1 MSNKSINPNTSMLVD
16 VQYVRANKKAGTP
29 DCLYTIYKDL
39 ETGKKHVMS
48 IEEPSMPIYFEKE
61 EYIDHKYP
69 QDYKEKSK
77 CKMEVVKY
85 KDIPFAIANHMGD
98 SGKNFL
104 KNIFE
109 TRNYSELAMIN
120 TYPYVFGHDYDIRTY
135 YRYAWKKRASDDII
149 PQISKA
155 FLDIE
160 CDSFDSAGFP
170 NPKNNPIDLVTIID
184 GENKKTYTFALVN
197 RPYQPSDAYV
207 HHMNTPMH
215 SSQIDDYMQK
225 HEEKR
230 KAMYDSRHQ
239 QERDL
244 MNDIDGLKKELHEM
258 FDATY
263 GDFDYNFYFY
273 EDEREML
280 IHIFQCIHMITPDF
294 LMIWN
299 ISFDIP
305 YILERMKTLGIN
317 PEDVICDEEFLYKHC
332 YFKKD
337 MHNFEIKN
345 KCDWF
350 HVSSKTVY
358 IDQMELYAAIRKG
371 REELRST
378 TLNYVGEKELED
390 SKLDY
395 SEEGNIKTVGYLNY
409 RKYFIYNIKDVL
421 LQYGIERCTED
432 CETLYT
438 STYANI
444 TAYEDNFKQT
454 VTLRN
459 VQYRIYD
466 DFGLIPGANIN
477 QILLQRD
484 MRLHPEK
491 YDEKNKKKDPS
502 YEGALVGNTLLI
514 QNFGKKM
521 YGKKTNY
528 MFAYSVDFDMKA
540 FYPST
545 IYVLNIAPSTL
556 ICKVTVL
563 ADNYNVCGGDI
574 PFHGFTDT
582 QLVKTNNNSFIGD
595 IASEIFDNFQTG
607 NVLST
612 GHKFLNLPTVTEIEC
627 ELRNKLEKMKGV
639 A

>member
-1 MSNKSINPNTSMLVD
+1 MSTTTINPNTSMLVD
-16 VQYVRANKKAGTP
+16 IQYVRANKRAGTP

-39 ETGKKHVMS
+39 ETGKKHVMTM
-48 IEEPSMPIYFEKE
+48 ENPSMPIYFEKE
-61 EYIDHKYP
+61 EFIDHKYP
-69 QDYKEKSK
+69 QDYKEKDK

-85 KDIPFAIANHMGD
+85 KDIPFVIAEHMGD
-98 SGKNFL
+98 SGKAFL
-104 KNIFE
+104 QNIFE
-109 TRNYSELAMIN
+109 TRNYAELSMIN

-135 YRYAWKKRASDDII
+135 YRHAWKKRASENII
-149 PQISKA
+149 PQISKS

-170 NPKNNPIDLVTIID
+170 NPQNNPIDLVTVID
-184 GENKKTYTFALVN
+184 GEKKKSYTFALVN
-197 RPYQPSDAYV
+197 RQYKPATMYGNTSPIKSDK
-207 HHMNTPMH
+207 MN
-215 SSQIDDYMQK
+215 DFFDK
-225 HEEKR
+225 KEEYR
-230 KAMYDSRHQ
+230 KKMYDSRHE
-239 QERDL
+239 QEKAL
-244 MNDIDGLKKELHEM
+244 MNDLDGLKKELHEM
-258 FDATY
+258 FDETY
-263 GDFDYNFYFY
+263 GSFDYNFYFY

-280 IHIFQCIHMITPDF
+280 IHLFQCIHMISPDF

-305 YILERMKTLGIN
+305 YILERMRTLGIN
-317 PEDVICDEEFLYKHC
+317 PEDIICEEEFKVKEC

-350 HVSSKTVY
+350 HVTSKTVY
-358 IDQMELYAAIRKG
+358 IDQMELYTAVRKG

-378 TLNYVGEKELED
+378 KLNFIGEKEVND

-395 SEEGNIKTVGYLNY
+395 SEDGNIKTVGYVNY
-409 RKYFIYNIKDVL
+409 RRYFIYNIKDVL
-421 LQYGIERCTED
+421 LQYGIERSTED

-438 STYANI
+438 STYSNI

-484 MRLHPEK
+484 MRMHPEK
-491 YDEKNKKKDPS
+491 YDAKNKKKDPS

-514 QNFGKKM
+514 QRFGKMM
-521 YGKKTNY
+521 YGKRTNY
-528 MFAYSVDFDMKA
+528 MFDYSIDFDMKA

-556 ICKVTVL
+556 IFKATVL
-563 ADNYNVCGGDI
+563 ADNYDVRGGDI
-574 PFHGFTDT
+574 PFHGFTDN
-582 QLVKTNNNSFIGD
+582 QLVKTNNDSFTGD

-607 NVLST
+607 NILST
-612 GHKFLNLPTVTEIEC
+612 AHKFLNLPTVAE
-627 ELRNKLEKMKGV
+627 LEKELCSKLGKQAV

>member
-1 MSNKSINPNTSMLVD
+1 MSTTTINPNTSMLVD
-16 VQYVRANKKAGTP
+16 IQYVRANKRAGTP

-39 ETGKKHVMS
+39 ETGKKHVMAM
-48 IEEPSMPIYFEKE
+48 ENPSMPIYFEKE
-61 EYIDHKYP
+61 EFIDHKHP
-69 QDYKEKSK
+69 QDYKEKDK

-85 KDIPFAIANHMGD
+85 KDIPFVIADHMGD
-98 SGKNFL
+98 SGKAFL
-104 KNIFE
+104 QNIFE
-109 TRNYSELAMIN
+109 TRNYAELSMIN

-135 YRYAWKKRASDDII
+135 YRHAWKKRASENII
-149 PQISKA
+149 PQISKS

-170 NPKNNPIDLVTIID
+170 NPQNNPIDLVTVID
-184 GENKKTYTFALVN
+184 GEKKKSYTFALVN
-197 RPYQPSDAYV
+197 RQYKPAVMYGNTSPIKSDK
-207 HHMNTPMH
+207 MN
-215 SSQIDDYMQK
+215 DFFDK
-225 HEEKR
+225 KEEYR
-230 KAMYDSRHQ
+230 KKMYDSRHE
-239 QERDL
+239 QEKAL
-244 MNDIDGLKKELHEM
+244 MNDLDGLKKELHEM
-258 FDATY
+258 FDETY
-263 GDFDYNFYFY
+263 GSFDYNFYFY

-280 IHIFQCIHMITPDF
+280 IHLFQCIHMISPDF

-305 YILERMKTLGIN
+305 YILERMRTLGIN
-317 PEDVICDEEFLYKHC
+317 PEDIICEEEFKYKEC

-350 HVSSKTVY
+350 HVTSKTVY
-358 IDQMELYAAIRKG
+358 IDQMELYAAVRKG

-378 TLNYVGEKELED
+378 KLNFIGEKEVND

-395 SEEGNIKTVGYLNY
+395 SEDGNIKTVGYVNY
-409 RKYFIYNIKDVL
+409 RRYFIYNIKDVL
-421 LQYGIERCTED
+421 LQYGIERSTED

-438 STYANI
+438 STYSNI

-484 MRLHPEK
+484 MRMHPEK
-491 YDEKNKKKDPS
+491 YDAKNKKKDPS

-514 QNFGKKM
+514 QRFGKMM
-521 YGKKTNY
+521 YGKRTNY
-528 MFAYSVDFDMKA
+528 MFDYSIDFDMKA

-556 ICKVTVL
+556 IFKATVL
-563 ADNYNVCGGDI
+563 ADNYDVRGGDI
-574 PFHGFTDT
+574 PFHGFTDN
-582 QLVKTNNNSFIGD
+582 QLVKANNDSFTGD

-607 NVLST
+607 NILST
-612 GHKFLNLPTVTEIEC
+612 AHKFLNLPTVSELEK
-627 ELRNKLEKMKGV
+627 ELRGKLGKRAV

>member
-1 MSNKSINPNTSMLVD
+1 MSTTTINPNTSMLVD
-16 VQYVRANKKAGTP
+16 IQYVRANKRAGTP

-39 ETGKKHVMS
+39 ETGKKHVMTM
-48 IEEPSMPIYFEKE
+48 ENPSMPIYFEKE
-61 EYIDHKYP
+61 EFIDHKYP
-69 QDYKEKSK
+69 QDYKEKDK

-85 KDIPFAIANHMGD
+85 KDIPFVIAEHMGD
-98 SGKNFL
+98 SGKAFL
-104 KNIFE
+104 QNIFE
-109 TRNYSELAMIN
+109 TRNYAELSMIN

-135 YRYAWKKRASDDII
+135 YRHAWKKRASENII
-149 PQISKA
+149 PQISKS

-170 NPKNNPIDLVTIID
+170 NPQNNPIDLVTVID
-184 GENKKTYTFALVN
+184 GEKKKSYTFALVN
-197 RPYQPSDAYV
+197 RQYKPATMYGNTSPIKSDK
-207 HHMNTPMH
+207 MN
-215 SSQIDDYMQK
+215 DFFDK
-225 HEEKR
+225 KEEYR
-230 KAMYDSRHQ
+230 KKMYDSRHE
-239 QERDL
+239 QEKAL
-244 MNDIDGLKKELHEM
+244 MNDLDGLKKELHEM
-258 FDATY
+258 FDETY
-263 GDFDYNFYFY
+263 GSFDYNFYFY

-280 IHIFQCIHMITPDF
+280 IHLFQCIHMISPDF

-305 YILERMKTLGIN
+305 YILERMRTLGIN
-317 PEDVICDEEFLYKHC
+317 PEDIICEEEFKAKEC

-350 HVSSKTVY
+350 HVTSKTVY
-358 IDQMELYAAIRKG
+358 IDQMELYAAVRKG

-378 TLNYVGEKELED
+378 KLNFIGEKEVND

-395 SEEGNIKTVGYLNY
+395 SEDGNIKTVGYVNY
-409 RKYFIYNIKDVL
+409 RRYFIYNIKDVL
-421 LQYGIERCTED
+421 LQYGIERSTED

-438 STYANI
+438 STYSNI

-484 MRLHPEK
+484 MRMHPEK
-491 YDEKNKKKDPS
+491 YDAKNKKKDPS

-514 QNFGKKM
+514 QRFGKMM
-521 YGKKTNY
+521 YGKRTNY
-528 MFAYSVDFDMKA
+528 MFDYSIDFDMKA

-556 ICKVTVL
+556 IFKATVL
-563 ADNYNVCGGDI
+563 ADNYDVRGGDI
-574 PFHGFTDT
+574 PFHGFTDN
-582 QLVKTNNNSFIGD
+582 QLVKTNNDSFTGD

-607 NVLST
+607 NILST
-612 GHKFLNLPTVTEIEC
+612 AHKFLNLPTVAE
-627 ELRNKLEKMKGV
+627 LEKELCSKLGKQAV
-639 A
+639 T

>member
-1 MSNKSINPNTSMLVD
+1 MSTTTINPNTSMLVD
-16 VQYVRANKKAGTP
+16 IQYVRANKRAGTP

-39 ETGKKHVMS
+39 ETGKKHVMTM
-48 IEEPSMPIYFEKE
+48 ENPSMPIYFEKE
-61 EYIDHKYP
+61 EFIDHKYP
-69 QDYKEKSK
+69 QDYKEKDK

-85 KDIPFAIANHMGD
+85 KDIPFVIADHMGD
-98 SGKNFL
+98 SGKAFL
-104 KNIFE
+104 QNIFE
-109 TRNYSELAMIN
+109 TRNYAELSMIN

-135 YRYAWKKRASDDII
+135 YRHAWKKRASENII
-149 PQISKA
+149 PQISKS

-170 NPKNNPIDLVTIID
+170 NPQNNPIDLVTVID
-184 GENKKTYTFALVN
+184 GEKKKSYTFALVN
-197 RPYQPSDAYV
+197 RGYKPASMYGNTSPIKSDK
-207 HHMNTPMH
+207 MN
-215 SSQIDDYMQK
+215 DFFDK
-225 HEEKR
+225 KEEYR
-230 KAMYDSRHQ
+230 KKMYDSRHE
-239 QERDL
+239 QEKAL
-244 MNDIDGLKKELHEM
+244 MNDLDGLKKELHEM
-258 FDATY
+258 FDETY
-263 GDFDYNFYFY
+263 GSFDYNFYFY

-280 IHIFQCIHMITPDF
+280 IHLFQCIHMISPDF

-305 YILERMKTLGIN
+305 YILERMRTLGIN
-317 PEDVICDEEFLYKHC
+317 PEDIICEEEFKAKEC

-350 HVSSKTVY
+350 HVTSKTVY
-358 IDQMELYAAIRKG
+358 IDQMELYAAVRKG

-378 TLNYVGEKELED
+378 KLNFIGEKEVND

-395 SEEGNIKTVGYLNY
+395 SEDGNIKTVGYVNY
-409 RKYFIYNIKDVL
+409 RRYFIYNIKDVL
-421 LQYGIERCTED
+421 LQYGIERSTED

-438 STYANI
+438 STYSNI

-484 MRLHPEK
+484 MRMHPEK
-491 YDEKNKKKDPS
+491 YDAKNKKKDPS

-514 QNFGKKM
+514 QRFGKMM
-521 YGKKTNY
+521 YGKRTNY
-528 MFAYSVDFDMKA
+528 MFDYSIDFDMKA

-556 ICKVTVL
+556 IFKATVL
-563 ADNYNVCGGDI
+563 ADNYDVRGGDI
-574 PFHGFTDT
+574 PFHGFTDN
-582 QLVKTNNNSFIGD
+582 QLVKTNNDSFTGD

-607 NVLST
+607 NILST
-612 GHKFLNLPTVTEIEC
+612 AHKFLNLPTVAELEK
-627 ELRNKLEKMKGV
+627 ELRSKLGKQ
-639 A
+639 AAA

>member
-1 MSNKSINPNTSMLVD
+1 MSTTTINPNTSMLVD
-16 VQYVRANKKAGTP
+16 IQYVRANKRAGTP

-39 ETGKKHVMS
+39 ETGKKHVMTM
-48 IEEPSMPIYFEKE
+48 ENPSMPIYFEKE
-61 EYIDHKYP
+61 EFIDHKYP
-69 QDYKEKSK
+69 QDYKEKDK

-85 KDIPFAIANHMGD
+85 KDIPFVIAEHMGD
-98 SGKNFL
+98 SGKAFL
-104 KNIFE
+104 QNIFE
-109 TRNYSELAMIN
+109 TRNYAELSMIN

-135 YRYAWKKRASDDII
+135 YRHAWKKRASENII
-149 PQISKA
+149 PQISKS

-170 NPKNNPIDLVTIID
+170 NPQNNPIDLVTVID
-184 GENKKTYTFALVN
+184 GEKKKSYTFALVN
-197 RPYQPSDAYV
+197 RQYKPATMYGNTSPIKSDK
-207 HHMNTPMH
+207 MN
-215 SSQIDDYMQK
+215 DFFDK
-225 HEEKR
+225 KEEYR
-230 KAMYDSRHQ
+230 KKMYDSRHE
-239 QERDL
+239 QEKAL
-244 MNDIDGLKKELHEM
+244 MNDLDGLKKELHEK
-258 FDATY
+258 FDETY
-263 GDFDYNFYFY
+263 GSFDYNFYFY

-280 IHIFQCIHMITPDF
+280 IHLFQCIHMISPDF

-305 YILERMKTLGIN
+305 YILERMRTLGIN
-317 PEDVICDEEFLYKHC
+317 PEDIICEEEFKAKEC

-350 HVSSKTVY
+350 HATSKTVY
-358 IDQMELYAAIRKG
+358 IDQMELYAAVRKG

-378 TLNYVGEKELED
+378 KLNFIGEKEVND

-395 SEEGNIKTVGYLNY
+395 SEDGNIKTVGYVNY
-409 RKYFIYNIKDVL
+409 RRYFIYNIKDVL
-421 LQYGIERCTED
+421 LQYGIERSTED

-438 STYANI
+438 STYSNI

-477 QILLQRD
+477 QILLHRD
-484 MRLHPEK
+484 MRMHPEK
-491 YDEKNKKKDPS
+491 YAAKNKKKDPS

-514 QNFGKKM
+514 QRFGKMM
-521 YGKKTNY
+521 YGKRTNY
-528 MFAYSVDFDMKA
+528 MFDYSIDFDMKA

-556 ICKVTVL
+556 IFKATVL
-563 ADNYNVCGGDI
+563 ADNYDVRGGDI
-574 PFHGFTDT
+574 PFHGFTDN
-582 QLVKTNNNSFIGD
+582 QLVKTNNDSFTGD

-607 NVLST
+607 NILST
-612 GHKFLNLPTVTEIEC
+612 AHKFLNLPTVAE
-627 ELRNKLEKMKGV
+627 LEKELCSKLGK
-639 A
+639 

>member
-1 MSNKSINPNTSMLVD
+1 MSTTTINPNTSMLVD
-16 VQYVRANKKAGTP
+16 IQYVRANKRAGTP

-39 ETGKKHVMS
+39 ETGKKHVMTM
-48 IEEPSMPIYFEKE
+48 ENPSMPIYFEKE
-61 EYIDHKYP
+61 EFIDHKYP
-69 QDYKEKSK
+69 QDYKEKDK

-85 KDIPFAIANHMGD
+85 KDIPFVIAEHMGD
-98 SGKNFL
+98 SGKAFL
-104 KNIFE
+104 QNIFE
-109 TRNYSELAMIN
+109 TRNYAELSMIN

-135 YRYAWKKRASDDII
+135 YRHAWKKRASENII
-149 PQISKA
+149 PQISKS

-170 NPKNNPIDLVTIID
+170 NPQNNPIDLVTVID
-184 GENKKTYTFALVN
+184 GEKKKSYTFALVN
-197 RPYQPSDAYV
+197 RQYKPATMYGNTSPIKSDK
-207 HHMNTPMH
+207 MN
-215 SSQIDDYMQK
+215 DFFDK
-225 HEEKR
+225 KEEYR
-230 KAMYDSRHQ
+230 KKMYDSRHE
-239 QERDL
+239 QEKAL
-244 MNDIDGLKKELHEM
+244 MNDLDGLKKELHEM
-258 FDATY
+258 FDETY
-263 GDFDYNFYFY
+263 GSFDYNFYFY

-280 IHIFQCIHMITPDF
+280 IHLFQCIHMISPDF

-305 YILERMKTLGIN
+305 YILERMRTLGIN
-317 PEDVICDEEFLYKHC
+317 PEDIICEEEFKAKEC

-350 HVSSKTVY
+350 HVTSKTVY
-358 IDQMELYAAIRKG
+358 IDQMELYAAVRKG

-378 TLNYVGEKELED
+378 KLNFIGEKEVND

-395 SEEGNIKTVGYLNY
+395 SEDGNIKTVGYVNY
-409 RKYFIYNIKDVL
+409 RRYFIYNIKDVL
-421 LQYGIERCTED
+421 LQYGIERSTED

-438 STYANI
+438 STYSNI

-484 MRLHPEK
+484 MRMHPEK
-491 YDEKNKKKDPS
+491 YDAKNKKKDPS

-514 QNFGKKM
+514 QRFGKMM
-521 YGKKTNY
+521 YGKRTNY
-528 MFAYSVDFDMKA
+528 MFDYSIDFDMKA

-556 ICKVTVL
+556 IFKATVL
-563 ADNYNVCGGDI
+563 ADNYDVRGGDI
-574 PFHGFTDT
+574 PFHGFTDN
-582 QLVKTNNNSFIGD
+582 QLVKTNNDSFTGD

-607 NVLST
+607 NILST
-612 GHKFLNLPTVTEIEC
+612 AHKFLNLPTVAE
-627 ELRNKLEKMKGV
+627 LEKELCSKLGKQAV

>member
-1 MSNKSINPNTSMLVD
+1 MSTTTINPNTSMLVD
-16 VQYVRANKKAGTP
+16 IQYVRANKRAGTP

-39 ETGKKHVMS
+39 ETGKKHVMTM
-48 IEEPSMPIYFEKE
+48 ENPSMPIYFEKE
-61 EYIDHKYP
+61 EFIDHKYP
-69 QDYKEKSK
+69 QDYKEKDK

-85 KDIPFAIANHMGD
+85 KDIPFVIAEHMGD
-98 SGKNFL
+98 SGKAFL
-104 KNIFE
+104 QNIFE
-109 TRNYSELAMIN
+109 TRNYAELSMIN

-135 YRYAWKKRASDDII
+135 YRHAWKKRASENII
-149 PQISKA
+149 PQISKS

-170 NPKNNPIDLVTIID
+170 NPQNNPIDLVTVID
-184 GENKKTYTFALVN
+184 GEKKKSYTFALVN
-197 RPYQPSDAYV
+197 RQYKPATMYGNTSPIKSDK
-207 HHMNTPMH
+207 MN
-215 SSQIDDYMQK
+215 DFFDK
-225 HEEKR
+225 KEEYR
-230 KAMYDSRHQ
+230 KKMYDSRHE
-239 QERDL
+239 QEKAL
-244 MNDIDGLKKELHEM
+244 MNDLDGLKKELHEM
-258 FDATY
+258 FDETY
-263 GDFDYNFYFY
+263 GSFDYNFYFY

-280 IHIFQCIHMITPDF
+280 IHLFQCIHMISPDF

-305 YILERMKTLGIN
+305 YILERMRTLGIN
-317 PEDVICDEEFLYKHC
+317 PEDIICEEEFKAKEC

-350 HVSSKTVY
+350 HVTSKTVY
-358 IDQMELYAAIRKG
+358 IDQMELYAAVRKG

-378 TLNYVGEKELED
+378 KLNFIGEKEVND

-395 SEEGNIKTVGYLNY
+395 SEDGNIKTVGYVNY
-409 RKYFIYNIKDVL
+409 RRYFIYNIKDVL
-421 LQYGIERCTED
+421 LQYGIERSTED

-438 STYANI
+438 STYSNI

-484 MRLHPEK
+484 MRMHPEK
-491 YDEKNKKKDPS
+491 YDAKNKKKNPS

-514 QNFGKKM
+514 QRFGKMM
-521 YGKKTNY
+521 YGKRTNY
-528 MFAYSVDFDMKA
+528 MFDYSIDFDMKA

-556 ICKVTVL
+556 IFKATVL
-563 ADNYNVCGGDI
+563 ADNYDVRGGDI
-574 PFHGFTDT
+574 PFHGFTDN
-582 QLVKTNNNSFIGD
+582 QLVKTNNDSFTGD

-607 NVLST
+607 NILST
-612 GHKFLNLPTVTEIEC
+612 AHKFLNLPTVAE
-627 ELRNKLEKMKGV
+627 LEKELCSKLGKQAV

>member
-1 MSNKSINPNTSMLVD
+1 MSTTTINPNTSMLVD
-16 VQYVRANKKAGTP
+16 IQYVRANKRAGTP

-39 ETGKKHVMS
+39 ETGKKHVMTM
-48 IEEPSMPIYFEKE
+48 ENPSMPIYFEKE
-61 EYIDHKYP
+61 EFIDHKYP
-69 QDYKEKSK
+69 QDYKEKDK

-85 KDIPFAIANHMGD
+85 KDIPFAIADHMGD
-98 SGKNFL
+98 SGKAFL
-104 KNIFE
+104 QNIFE
-109 TRNYSELAMIN
+109 TRNYAELSMIN

-135 YRYAWKKRASDDII
+135 YRHAWKKRASENII
-149 PQISKA
+149 PQISKS

-170 NPKNNPIDLVTIID
+170 NPQNNPIDLVTVID
-184 GENKKTYTFALVN
+184 GEKKKSYTFALVN
-197 RPYQPSDAYV
+197 RQYKPGSMYGNTSPIKSDKI
-207 HHMNTPMH
+207 N
-215 SSQIDDYMQK
+215 DFFDK
-225 HEEKR
+225 KEEYR
-230 KAMYDSRHQ
+230 KKMYDSRHE
-239 QERDL
+239 QEKAL
-244 MNDIDGLKKELHEM
+244 MNDLDGLKKELHEM
-258 FDATY
+258 FDETY
-263 GDFDYNFYFY
+263 GSFDYNFYFY

-280 IHIFQCIHMITPDF
+280 IHLFQCIHMISPDF

-305 YILERMKTLGIN
+305 YILERMRTLGIN
-317 PEDVICDEEFLYKHC
+317 PEDIICEEEFKAKEC

-350 HVSSKTVY
+350 HVTSKTVY
-358 IDQMELYAAIRKG
+358 IDQMELYAAVRKG

-378 TLNYVGEKELED
+378 KLNFIGEKEVND

-395 SEEGNIKTVGYLNY
+395 SEDGNIKTVGYVNY
-409 RKYFIYNIKDVL
+409 RRYFIYNIKDVL
-421 LQYGIERCTED
+421 LQYGIERSTED

-438 STYANI
+438 STYSNI

-484 MRLHPEK
+484 MRMHPEK
-491 YDEKNKKKDPS
+491 YDAKNKKKDPS

-514 QNFGKKM
+514 QRFGKMM
-521 YGKKTNY
+521 YGKRTNY
-528 MFAYSVDFDMKA
+528 MFDYSIDFDMKA

-556 ICKVTVL
+556 IFKATVL
-563 ADNYNVCGGDI
+563 ADNYDVRGGDI
-574 PFHGFTDT
+574 PFHGFTDN
-582 QLVKTNNNSFIGD
+582 QLVKTNNDSFTGD

-607 NVLST
+607 NILST
-612 GHKFLNLPTVTEIEC
+612 AHKFLNLPTVAELEK
-627 ELRNKLEKMKGV
+627 ELRSKLGKQ
-639 A
+639 AAA